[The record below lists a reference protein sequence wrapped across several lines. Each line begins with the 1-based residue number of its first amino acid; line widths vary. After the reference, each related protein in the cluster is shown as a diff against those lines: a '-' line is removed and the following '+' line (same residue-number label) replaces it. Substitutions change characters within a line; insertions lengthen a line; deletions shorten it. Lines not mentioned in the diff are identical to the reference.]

1 MPLLSEEDIH
11 RLNQLRHFLLIARE
25 FKFLT
30 SLQAGELGKMDSY
43 KLRDAHFLGLQ
54 TAVFCVACELI
65 SENNTPRCLAC
76 GSQAV
81 ISLSRVLGGSLRH
94 QQTAHL
100 IADAELDRLVHELL
114 RTVPLSSSP
123 APDNRLPVSFAS
135 LAPGRSHV
143 RRTAQEP
150 AVVPI
155 DSATLSYPAEVD
167 LEPAISL
174 IAERAQTLTGAS
186 GAAIALRKGD
196 EMVCRARAGRNA
208 PDLGVRLQSDSGISA
223 DCVRTGQVVL
233 CHDAQY
239 DPHVDMAACQRLG
252 VRSILAAP
260 LRHFRRTLGVFEV
273 FSSVPHAFADRDVAT
288 MQLLS
293 SVMVAAL
300 SRLSPRRQTA

>member
-1 MPLLSEEDIH
+1 MDW
-11 RLNQLRHFLLIARE
+11 
-25 FKFLT
+25 FK
-30 SLQAGELGKMDSY
+30 A
-43 KLRDAHFLGLQ
+43 RDAHFLGLQ

-65 SENNTPRCLAC
+65 SENNTPHCLAC

-81 ISLSRVLGGSLRH
+81 ISLSRVLGGSLRG

-100 IADAELDRLVHELL
+100 IADAELDRLVHELI
-114 RTVPLSSSP
+114 RTVPVTTVP
-123 APDNRLPVSFAS
+123 VQEDHLPVSFAS

-143 RRTAQEP
+143 RRSRASLRFCPP
-150 AVVPI
+150 AAAPVTFPS
-155 DSATLSYPAEVD
+155 DVD

-174 IAERAQTLTGAS
+174 IAERAKSLTGAS

-196 EMVCRARAGRNA
+196 EMVCRARAGRTA

-233 CHDAQY
+233 CHDAQD
-239 DPHVDMAACQRLG
+239 DPHVDVAVCQRLG

-273 FSSVPHAFADRDVAT
+273 FSSVPHAFAERDVAT

-300 SRLSPRRQTA
+300 SRLSPLRQTA

>member
-1 MPLLSEEDIH
+1 
-11 RLNQLRHFLLIARE
+11 
-25 FKFLT
+25 
-30 SLQAGELGKMDSY
+30 MDWV
-43 KLRDAHFLGLQ
+43 KARDAHFLGLQ

-65 SENNTPRCLAC
+65 SENNTPYCLAC

-81 ISLSRVLGGSLRH
+81 ISLSRVLGGSLRR

-100 IADAELDRLVHELL
+100 IADAELDRLVHDLL
-114 RTVPLSSSP
+114 RTVPVASSP
-123 APDNRLPVSFAS
+123 VVDNHLPVSFAS

-143 RRTAQEP
+143 RRASQTLPQPVQNGSAP
-150 AVVPI
+150 ASRPV
-155 DSATLSYPAEVD
+155 EVD

-174 IAERAQTLTGAS
+174 IAERAKALTGAS

-196 EMVCRARAGRNA
+196 EMVCRARAGRTA

-233 CHDAQY
+233 CHDAQD
-239 DPHVDMAACQRLG
+239 DPHVDVAVCQRLG

-273 FSSVPHAFADRDVAT
+273 FSSVPHAFAERDVAT

-300 SRLSPRRQTA
+300 SRLSPLRHSA

>member
-1 MPLLSEEDIH
+1 MDWAK
-11 RLNQLRHFLLIARE
+11 ARNAN
-25 FKFLT
+25 FV
-30 SLQAGELGKMDSY
+30 
-43 KLRDAHFLGLQ
+43 GLQ

-65 SENNTPRCLAC
+65 SENNTSHCLAC
-76 GSQAV
+76 GSQAM

-100 IADAELDRLVHELL
+100 IADAELDRLVHDLL
-114 RTVPLSSSP
+114 RTVPSSSP
-123 APDNRLPVSFAS
+123 VIDNHLPVSFAS

-143 RRTAQEP
+143 RRGHQPT
-150 AVVPI
+150 VVSI
-155 DSATLSYPAEVD
+155 DSAPAMFPSEIN

-186 GAAIALRKGD
+186 GAAIALRKGE
-196 EMVCRARAGRNA
+196 EMVCRARAGRTA
-208 PDLGVRLQSDSGISA
+208 PDLGVRLQSNSGISA

-239 DPHVDMAACQRLG
+239 DPHVDAAVCQRLG

-273 FSSVPHAFADRDVAT
+273 FSGSPHAFADRDVAT

-293 SVMVAAL
+293 SLMVAAL
-300 SRLSPRRQTA
+300 SRLSPSLRSA

>member
-1 MPLLSEEDIH
+1 MDWSKT
-11 RLNQLRHFLLIARE
+11 RE
-25 FKFLT
+25 
-30 SLQAGELGKMDSY
+30 
-43 KLRDAHFLGLQ
+43 AHFVGLQ

-65 SENNTPRCLAC
+65 SENNTPHCLAC

-81 ISLSRVLGGSLRH
+81 ISLSRVLGGSLRR

-100 IADAELDRLVHELL
+100 IADAELDRLVHDLL
-114 RTVPLSSSP
+114 RTVPLSETP
-123 APDNRLPVSFAS
+123 VVETHLPVSFAS

-143 RRTAQEP
+143 RRSVEPTAP
-150 AVVPI
+150 VVPF
-155 DSATLSYPAEVD
+155 PAD
-167 LEPAISL
+167 ANLEPAISL
-174 IAERAQTLTGAS
+174 IAERAQALTGAS

-196 EMVCRARAGRNA
+196 EMVCRARAGRTA

-223 DCVRTGQVVL
+223 DCVRTGQVVM
-233 CHDAQY
+233 CHDAQF
-239 DPHVDMAACQRLG
+239 DPHVNVAACQRLG

-273 FSSVPHAFADRDVAT
+273 FSSAPHAFAERDVAT

-300 SRLSPRRQTA
+300 SRLTPLRQTA

>member
-1 MPLLSEEDIH
+1 
-11 RLNQLRHFLLIARE
+11 
-25 FKFLT
+25 
-30 SLQAGELGKMDSY
+30 MDWC
-43 KLRDAHFLGLQ
+43 KARDAHFLGLQ

-65 SENNTPRCLAC
+65 SENNTPHCLAC

-100 IADAELDRLVHELL
+100 IADAELDRLVHELI
-114 RTVPLSSSP
+114 RTVPVTAVP
-123 APDNRLPVSFAS
+123 VMDDHLPVSFAS

-143 RRTAQEP
+143 RRSPQQPGVPQNGSAP
-150 AVVPI
+150 AI
-155 DSATLSYPAEVD
+155 FPADAD

-174 IAERAQTLTGAS
+174 IAERAKSLTGAS

-196 EMVCRARAGRNA
+196 EMVCRARAGRTA
-208 PDLGVRLQSDSGISA
+208 PDLGVRLQSNSGISA

-233 CHDAQY
+233 CHDAQD
-239 DPHVDMAACQRLG
+239 DPHVDVAVCQRLG

-273 FSSVPHAFADRDVAT
+273 FSSAPHAFAERDVAT

-300 SRLSPRRQTA
+300 SRLSPLRQTA

>member
-1 MPLLSEEDIH
+1 
-11 RLNQLRHFLLIARE
+11 
-25 FKFLT
+25 
-30 SLQAGELGKMDSY
+30 MDWA
-43 KLRDAHFLGLQ
+43 KARDAHFLGLQ

-65 SENNTPRCLAC
+65 SENNTPHCLAC

-81 ISLSRVLGGSLRH
+81 ISLSRVLGGSLRR

-100 IADAELDRLVHELL
+100 IADAELDRLVHELI
-114 RTVPLSSSP
+114 RTVPLSSVP
-123 APDNRLPVSFAS
+123 AMDNHLPVSFAS

-143 RRTAQEP
+143 RRSAQP
-150 AVVPI
+150 AAAPGG
-155 DSATLSYPAEVD
+155 SAPPAFPAEVD

-174 IAERAQTLTGAS
+174 IAERAKALTGAS
-186 GAAIALRKGD
+186 GAAIALRKGE
-196 EMVCRARAGRNA
+196 EMVCRARAGRTA

-233 CHDAQY
+233 CHDAQD
-239 DPHVDMAACQRLG
+239 DPHVDVAVCQRLG

-273 FSSVPHAFADRDVAT
+273 FSSAPHAFAERDVAT

-300 SRLSPRRQTA
+300 SRLSSVRQTA

>member
-1 MPLLSEEDIH
+1 
-11 RLNQLRHFLLIARE
+11 
-25 FKFLT
+25 
-30 SLQAGELGKMDSY
+30 MDSY
-43 KLRDAHFLGLQ
+43 KLRDAHFSVTNGGVLCGLQ
-54 TAVFCVACELI
+54 TV
-65 SENNTPRCLAC
+65 SENNTPRFWPAD
-76 GSQAV
+76 QAM
-81 ISLSRVLGGSLRH
+81 ISLSRVLGDRCA
-94 QQTAHL
+94 TADSL
-100 IADAELDRLVHELL
+100 IADAELDRLVHALL
-114 RTVPLSSSP
+114 RTVPLSSST

-143 RRTAQEP
+143 RRTAQQP
-150 AVVPI
+150 TVVPI
-155 DSATLSYPAEVD
+155 DSATISYPAEVD

-186 GAAIALRKGD
+186 GAAIALRKGE

-208 PDLGVRLQSDSGISA
+208 PDVGVRLQSDSGISA

-233 CHDAQY
+233 CRDAQY

-300 SRLSPRRQTA
+300 SRLAPRRQTA

>member
-1 MPLLSEEDIH
+1 MQFIHVIH
-11 RLNQLRHFLLIARE
+11 RLNQSRHFWWTGAAFSFVVRKE
-25 FKFLT
+25 QEKT
-30 SLQAGELGKMDSY
+30 GEMDWS
-43 KLRDAHFLGLQ
+43 KARDAHFVGLQ

-65 SENNTPRCLAC
+65 SENNTPHCLAC

-81 ISLSRVLGGSLRH
+81 ISLSRVLGGSLRR

-100 IADAELDRLVHELL
+100 IADAELDRLVHDLL
-114 RTVPLSSSP
+114 RTVPLSASP
-123 APDNRLPVSFAS
+123 VADTHLPVSFAS
-135 LAPGRSHV
+135 LAPARSHV
-143 RRTAQEP
+143 RRSQQQP
-150 AVVPI
+150 QVVSGGAE
-155 DSATLSYPAEVD
+155 SAGFPVD
-167 LEPAISL
+167 ANLEPAISL
-174 IAERAQTLTGAS
+174 IAERAQALTGAS

-196 EMVCRARAGRNA
+196 EMVCRARAGRTA

-273 FSSVPHAFADRDVAT
+273 FSSAPHAFAERDVAT

-300 SRLSPRRQTA
+300 SRLSPLRQTA